1 MRPGCDV
8 TPRPRPKARALLS
21 CVAPDELALGNDV
34 TLHRGVKLAALRPT
48 VQIQFAIESE
58 NFEGI
63 LVRA

>member
-34 TLHRGVKLAALRPT
+34 TLHRGVNLAARCAT
-48 VQIQFAIESE
+48 AQIEFAIESE
-58 NFEGI
+58 NLERIFM
-63 LVRA
+63 RA